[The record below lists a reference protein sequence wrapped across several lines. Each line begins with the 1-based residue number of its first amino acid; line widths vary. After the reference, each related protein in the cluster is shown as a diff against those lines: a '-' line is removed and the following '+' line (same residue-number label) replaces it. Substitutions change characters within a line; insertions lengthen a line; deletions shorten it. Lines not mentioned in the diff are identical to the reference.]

1 MSIELAPK
9 VKEGRVILILIPLLL
24 LNLTLISL
32 QIEEPSGTTLL
43 KRWILIA
50 STPFFD
56 ISSTISRVTLN
67 LWRNYVWLHGARQEN
82 VQLKDALRDLS
93 LRERALAEA
102 QRENIRL
109 RRMLSFKDSHALQ
122 GVGAHVVGRV
132 PGYLSNVTYVDRGI
146 ESGISADQPVISE
159 IGVIGRV
166 LIATRNHAQ
175 VQLMSNPDASVGV
188 MIDRTRS
195 PGVLRGTGNT
205 LMELNYIGNSE
216 QVEVGDIIVTSGL
229 DGIFPK
235 GLPVGNV
242 VESRKGK
249 TVFRFI
255 QVAPYADLLRIENV
269 YILTN
274 RSRDP

>member
-9 VKEGRVILILIPLLL
+9 AKEGRVILILIPLLL

-32 QIEEPSGTTLL
+32 QIEEPSGTILL
-43 KRWILIA
+43 KKWILIA

-56 ISSTISRVTLN
+56 ISSTISRVTLTV
-67 LWRNYVWLHGARQEN
+67 WRNYVWLQGARQEN
-82 VQLKDALRDLS
+82 AQLKDALRDLS

-102 QRENIRL
+102 QWENIRL
-109 RRMLSFKDSHALQ
+109 RQLLNFKNTYALQ
-122 GVGAHVVGRV
+122 GIGAHVVGRV
-132 PGYLSNVTYVDRGI
+132 PGYLSNVTYIDRGI
-146 ESGISADQPVISE
+146 ESGIRTDQPVLSE
-159 IGVIGRV
+159 LGVIGRV

-195 PGVLRGTGNT
+195 PGVLRGTGNS
-205 LMELNYIGNSE
+205 LLELNYIGNSE
-216 QVEVGDIIVTSGL
+216 QVNVGDIVVTSGL

-242 VESRKGK
+242 AESRKGK
-249 TVFRFI
+249 TVFRLI
-255 QVAPYADLLRIENV
+255 QVAPFADLLRLENV

-274 RSRDP
+274 KAPGP